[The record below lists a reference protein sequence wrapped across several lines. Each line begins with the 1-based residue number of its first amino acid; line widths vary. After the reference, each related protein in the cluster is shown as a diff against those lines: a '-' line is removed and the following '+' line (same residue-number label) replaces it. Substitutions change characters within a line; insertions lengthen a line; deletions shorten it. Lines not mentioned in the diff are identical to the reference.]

1 MKQMFCSLLGLLLI
15 FEFSACASKQEK
27 VVDLNSERIYRITVS
42 DHYGRTSS
50 EFWTTAKLEK
60 LGVKTISSSYFD
72 RAMKYD
78 DAEFKVVSLLKL
90 ISQFE
95 LKSGEDAILLNCF
108 DDYQGIL
115 PISDALK
122 YDLQLATK
130 IELGFGA
137 SKPSWLN
144 PLLVVVPD
152 GKEPPFEERFLTANI
167 RELKFV
173 RSSDYYGP
181 LKNIARV
188 SKKVSQGFEVY
199 KSNCLFCHSLKGRGG
214 NKGMR
219 LLQMY
224 ELTKVTGQKK
234 FLKDF
239 KSFHHRGNT
248 DNQDIEQFV
257 TSDQLQGI
265 MDFLLVL
272 KMSEEKKS

>member
-1 MKQMFCSLLGLLLI
+1 MKQMFCCLLGLLLI
-15 FEFSACASKQEK
+15 FEFFACASKQEK
-27 VVDLNSERIYRITVS
+27 VIELDSDWIYRITVS
-42 DHYGRTSS
+42 DRFGKISS

-78 DAEFKVVSLLKL
+78 DTEFKVVSLLKL

-95 LKSGEDAILLNCF
+95 LKSGEDAIVLNCF

-130 IELGFGA
+130 IELGLGS

-173 RSSDYYGP
+173 RSSDFYGP
-181 LKNIARV
+181 LKNIAKV
-188 SKKVSQGFEVY
+188 SKEASQGFEVY

-214 NKGMR
+214 NKGVR
-219 LLQMY
+219 LLQVY
-224 ELTKVTGQKK
+224 ELAKVKDQKK
-234 FLKDF
+234 LLKDF
-239 KSFHHRGNT
+239 KSFHHKGNA
-248 DNQDIEQFV
+248 DKQDIEQFV
-257 TSDQLQGI
+257 TSNQLQRI
-265 MDFLLVL
+265 MDFLLLL
-272 KMSEEKKS
+272 KRSEEKKN

>member
-1 MKQMFCSLLGLLLI
+1 MKQMFCGLLGLLLI

-27 VVDLNSERIYRITVS
+27 VVDLGSERIYRITVS
-42 DHYGRTSS
+42 DRFGRTSS
-50 EFWTTAKLEK
+50 EFWTRAKLEK

-78 DAEFKVVSLLKL
+78 DAQFKVISLLKL

-95 LKSGEDAILLNCF
+95 LKSGEDAIVLNCF

-130 IELGFGA
+130 IELGFGL

-152 GKEPPFEERFLTANI
+152 GKAPPFEERFLTANI

-181 LKNIARV
+181 LKNIAKV
-188 SKKVSQGFEVY
+188 SKEASQGFEVY

-214 NKGMR
+214 NKGVR
-219 LLQMY
+219 LLQIY
-224 ELTKVTGQKK
+224 ELTKVRDQKK
-234 FLKDF
+234 LLKDF
-239 KSFHHRGNT
+239 KSFHHKGNA
-248 DNQDIEQFV
+248 DKQDIEQFV
-257 TSDQLQGI
+257 TSNQLQRI

-272 KMSEEKKS
+272 KRSEEKKN

>member
-1 MKQMFCSLLGLLLI
+1 MKQMFCGLLGLLLI

-27 VVDLNSERIYRITVS
+27 VVDLDSERIYRITVS
-42 DHYGRTSS
+42 DRFGRTFS

-78 DAEFKVVSLLKL
+78 DTEFKVVSLLKL

-95 LKSGEDAILLNCF
+95 LKSGEDAIVLNCF

-130 IELGFGA
+130 IELGLGL

-152 GKEPPFEERFLTANI
+152 GKAPPFEERFLTANI

-188 SKKVSQGFEVY
+188 SKEASQGFEVY
-199 KSNCLFCHSLKGRGG
+199 KSNCLFCHSLKGLGG
-214 NKGMR
+214 NKGVR

-224 ELTKVTGQKK
+224 ELTKKKDQKK

-239 KSFHHRGNT
+239 KIFHHKGNA
-248 DNQDIEQFV
+248 DKQDIEQFV
-257 TSDQLQGI
+257 TSDQLQRI

-272 KMSEEKKS
+272 KRSEEKKN

>member
-1 MKQMFCSLLGLLLI
+1 MKQMFCGLLVLLLI

-27 VVDLNSERIYRITVS
+27 VVDLDSERIYRITVS
-42 DHYGRTSS
+42 DRFGRTFS

-78 DAEFKVVSLLKL
+78 DTEIKVVSLLKL

-95 LKSGEDAILLNCF
+95 LKSGEDAIVLNCF

-130 IELGFGA
+130 IELGFGS

-173 RSSDYYGP
+173 RSSDYYEP
-181 LKNIARV
+181 LKNIANF
-188 SKKVSQGFEVY
+188 SKEASQGFEVY

-214 NKGMR
+214 NKGVR
-219 LLQMY
+219 LLQIY
-224 ELTKVTGQKK
+224 ELTKVRDQKK
-234 FLKDF
+234 LLKDF
-239 KSFHHRGNT
+239 KISHHKGNA
-248 DNQDIEQFV
+248 DKQDIEQFV
-257 TSDQLQGI
+257 TSNQLQRI
-265 MDFLLVL
+265 MDFLMVL
-272 KMSEEKKS
+272 KRSEEKKD

>member
-1 MKQMFCSLLGLLLI
+1 MKQMFCGLLGLLLI
-15 FEFSACASKQEK
+15 FEFSACSSKQKK
-27 VVDLNSERIYRITVS
+27 VVDLCSERIYRITVS
-42 DHYGRTSS
+42 DRFGKTSS
-50 EFWTTAKLEK
+50 GFWTRAKLEK
-60 LGVKTISSSYFD
+60 LGVKTISSAYFD

-78 DAEFKVVSLLKL
+78 DAQFKVISLLKL

-122 YDLQLATK
+122 YDLQLVTK
-130 IELGFGA
+130 IELGS

-152 GKEPPFEERFLTANI
+152 GKAPPFEERFLTANI

-188 SKKVSQGFEVY
+188 SKEASQGFEVY
-199 KSNCLFCHSLKGRGG
+199 KNNCLFCHSLKGLGG
-214 NKGMR
+214 NKGVR

-224 ELTKVTGQKK
+224 ELTKETDQKK
-234 FLKDF
+234 LLKDF
-239 KSFHHRGNT
+239 KSFHHKGNA
-248 DNQDIEQFV
+248 DKQDIEQFV
-257 TSDQLQGI
+257 TIDQLHRI
-265 MDFLLVL
+265 VDFLLVL
-272 KMSEEKKS
+272 KRS

>member
-1 MKQMFCSLLGLLLI
+1 MKQMFCALLGLLLI

-27 VVDLNSERIYRITVS
+27 VVDLGSEQIYRITVS
-42 DHYGRTSS
+42 DRFGRSSS
-50 EFWTTAKLEK
+50 EFWTRAKLEK

-78 DAEFKVVSLLKL
+78 DAQFKVISFLKL

-95 LKSGEDAILLNCF
+95 LKSGEDAIVLNCF

-122 YDLQLATK
+122 YDMQLATK
-130 IELGFGA
+130 IELGFGL

-152 GKEPPFEERFLTANI
+152 GKSPPFEERFLTANI

-181 LKNIARV
+181 LKNIAKV
-188 SKKVSQGFEVY
+188 SKEASQGFEVY
-199 KSNCLFCHSLKGRGG
+199 KNNCLFCHSLKGRGG
-214 NKGMR
+214 NKGVR
-219 LLQMY
+219 LLQTY
-224 ELTKVTGQKK
+224 ELTKETDQKK
-234 FLKDF
+234 LLKDF
-239 KSFHHRGNT
+239 KSFHHKGNA
-248 DNQDIEQFV
+248 DKQDIEQFV
-257 TSDQLQGI
+257 TSDQLQRV

-272 KMSEEKKS
+272 KRTEEKKN